1 MLNFFSKAWTFL
13 KSYWQTCLL
22 IVGSIVGIILYKQR
36 SDDFTD
42 HIKEIQDAQD
52 EEVKRIEA
60 ACEEERRQHEENLKQ
75 LQETLS
81 MVQAQ
86 YDEAKRDL
94 DEKKKQEIIDIVNQY
109 GSNPDKLARQ
119 LSEVTG
125 FSVILPSR

>member
-1 MLNFFSKAWTFL
+1 
-13 KSYWQTCLL
+13 
-22 IVGSIVGIILYKQR
+22 VGIILYKQR
-36 SDDFTD
+36 SDDFAD

-60 ACEEERRQHEENLKQ
+60 VREEERRQHEENLKQ

-86 YDEAKRDL
+86 YDEAKCDL

-109 GSNPDKLARQ
+109 GSNPDELARQ